1 MWIVG
6 GDGWAYD
13 IGFGGLDHVLST
25 GRDVNILVLDTGVY
39 SNTGGQASKAT
50 PMGAVARFA
59 TLGKTSPGKD
69 LGWMAMTW
77 GGVYVAQV
85 AVGAKDQ
92 QTLRALREPE
102 AWPGPSLVIA
112 YSHCI
117 AHGIEM
123 AQGMRQQKLAVD
135 TGYWPL
141 YRYDPRHAGAGEHPL
156 QLDSRAPK
164 TPLAEF
170 TAREAR
176 FAILGR
182 SRPAE
187 AERLAALAQHDV
199 DERWHVYEQLARVD
213 HEPATARGLPLSL
226 AAPRGETREETAPS
240 SPSFASSVSSP
251 GRGPKP
257 ARQRSLSACCGPKGP
272 S

>member
-1 MWIVG
+1 M
-6 GDGWAYD
+6 
-13 IGFGGLDHVLST
+13 
-25 GRDVNILVLDTGVY
+25 LVLDTEVY

-50 PMGAVARFA
+50 PRSAVAKYA
-59 TLGKTSPGKD
+59 AGGKSTRKKD
-69 LGWMAMTW
+69 LGRLASDY
-77 GGVYVAQV
+77 GEVYVAQI
-85 AVGAKDQ
+85 AMGADNP
-92 QTLRALREPE
+92 QTVRALVE
-102 AWPGPSLVIA
+102 AEAYSGPSLVIA